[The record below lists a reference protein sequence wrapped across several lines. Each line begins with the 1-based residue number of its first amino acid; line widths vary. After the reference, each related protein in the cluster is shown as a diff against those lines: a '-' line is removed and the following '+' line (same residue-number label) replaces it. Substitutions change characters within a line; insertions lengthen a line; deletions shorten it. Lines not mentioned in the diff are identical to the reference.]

1 MLELVTVLASEEPN
15 SAILPGDLLEVLW
28 GSIAF
33 LVVVAVLYKFA
44 WGPLIRA
51 MHGRTERIGGEM
63 DDARS
68 ERDTAEAALDEIRA
82 KVADSRQEAA
92 RMIEEA
98 RRTADALTTDLAERA
113 EAEAA
118 DVRQRAEADLETARD
133 QAFIDLE
140 GELSR
145 LALGA
150 AEVVV
155 ENTLDDAAQQQLIDD
170 YINRVG
176 VQN

>member
-1 MLELVTVLASEEPN
+1 MPEIVTVLASEEPN
-15 SAILPGDLLEVLW
+15 ASILPGDLLEVLW

-63 DDARS
+63 DDARA
-68 ERDTAEAALDEIRA
+68 ERDTAEAGLEEIRA
-82 KVADSRQEAA
+82 KVAESKREAA
-92 RMIEEA
+92 RIIEDA
-98 RRTADALTTDLAERA
+98 RRAADAMTTELAERA

-118 DVRQRAEADLETARD
+118 DVKRRAESDLETARE
-133 QAFIDLE
+133 QAFVDLE

-145 LALGA
+145 LAVGA

-155 ENTLDDAAQQQLIDD
+155 VNTLDDAAQQQLIDD

-176 VQN
+176 AQN